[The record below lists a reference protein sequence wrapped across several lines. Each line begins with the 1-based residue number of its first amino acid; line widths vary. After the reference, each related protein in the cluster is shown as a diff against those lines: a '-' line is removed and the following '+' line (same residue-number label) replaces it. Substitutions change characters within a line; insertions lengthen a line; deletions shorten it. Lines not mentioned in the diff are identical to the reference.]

1 MKKLLLVA
9 ALYLAVIGGFPY
21 LAWSQI
27 GWSLGQGSV
36 VSSISIPNA
45 GWIEFGL
52 CCGEPGSYG
61 FIVGNS
67 FDYQPPDLAGGG
79 IFNLVYK
86 GPGLCYAG
94 CALSANFDGW
104 KFPASL
110 GDGCE
115 VAMALIDNVTL
126 DASGSDPVKDGENY
140 WTGLKGDYSQE
151 FCVSETGG
159 HVAYGTLM
167 VKLK

>member
-27 GWSLGQGSV
+27 GWSLE
-36 VSSISIPNA
+36 
-45 GWIEFGL
+45 IE
-52 CCGEPGSYG
+52 
-61 FIVGNS
+61 V
-67 FDYQPPDLAGGG
+67 
-79 IFNLVYK
+79 
-86 GPGLCYAG
+86 
-94 CALSANFDGW
+94 
-104 KFPASL
+104 
-110 GDGCE
+110 
-115 VAMALIDNVTL
+115 
-126 DASGSDPVKDGENY
+126 GENY